1 MREFRC
7 NGCNAPII
15 WAQTVDRQ
23 RMALDATPIP
33 DGRFKL
39 DETYSPPRVE
49 YAKANDP
56 PGDRFKSH
64 FETCKQKGEA

>member
-1 MREFRC
+1 
-7 NGCNAPII
+7 
-15 WAQTVDRQ
+15 
-23 RMALDATPIP
+23 MALDATPIP